1 MKCKWAFIC
10 LCFLS
15 GSVDVY
21 SAVQRIVFLAY
32 YIWHTVYWNTLNHY
46 LAYYDSMIVW
56 IMELAPVCTCTSP
69 LYSVCYPCCLLLTC
83 SPVVT
88 FRVLLTVLT
97 AVSSKC
103 TCHPVCKDV
112 LKSQNQKPISS
123 TNQVLIFQR
132 YSHFIV
138 KFSWA
143 AVKGQKQNDLM
154 WYWKEFDFWSWSF
167 QLPQYFNWFLSHRVH
182 PLKLRYLQDPL
193 SISDSILYE
202 VWIWWLLLVS
212 RREFNN
218 IKSNLKI
225 RMF

>member
-1 MKCKWAFIC
+1 MQMSFHLSVLSRRLSRCIFRCAEDCIFGILHMTYCVLKHPKS
-10 LCFLS
+10 LS
-15 GSVDVY
+15 GILY
-21 SAVQRIVFLAY
+21 
-32 YIWHTVYWNTLNHY
+32 
-46 LAYYDSMIVW
+46 SMIVW

-83 SPVVT
+83 SPVIT

-138 KFSWA
+138 KFSCA

-154 WYWKEFDFWSWSF
+154 
-167 QLPQYFNWFLSHRVH
+167 
-182 PLKLRYLQDPL
+182 
-193 SISDSILYE
+193 
-202 VWIWWLLLVS
+202 
-212 RREFNN
+212 
-218 IKSNLKI
+218 
-225 RMF
+225 